1 MAWSITDLFPSWG
14 DSGEQPP
21 DGFQYDGGDQVNEK
35 HLDYLWSSVGSL
47 EDEVRAALDDLDDDG
62 DGVVDEADYAN
73 DADASTFK
81 GNDLDANGD
90 GVVDEADDTTTVK
103 GNDIDSD
110 GDGRVDAADDA
121 TTVKGNDIDSDGN
134 GVVDEADYANDA
146 DASTYKGSDI
156 DANGDG
162 VVDEADYAQNADK
175 LDGNEASTFVQ
186 SANVGVARDTITFS
200 DGGQIDNLNSPVTDT
215 SGTIK
220 DIIMPIYIDG
230 QVTIDSNNL
239 GSGSDTAT
247 TELTVRWGDQQYRT
261 FSANTSGASTSAETN
276 NFTESGN
283 SLVDPPT
290 DAQNGDLYVDLEVT
304 ESGLSNTQEWD
315 YSANIEV
322 RVLKVSL

>member
-103 GNDIDSD
+103 GNDIDTD

-121 TTVKGNDIDSDGN
+121 TTVKGNDIDSDGDGTVN
-134 GVVDEADYANDA
+134 EADSLADPSIY
-146 DASTYKGSDI
+146 DAS
-156 DANGDG
+156 
-162 VVDEADYAQNADK
+162 Q
-175 LDGNEASTFVQ
+175 F
-186 SANVGVARDTITFS
+186 
-200 DGGQIDNLNSPVTDT
+200 
-215 SGTIK
+215 
-220 DIIMPIYIDG
+220 
-230 QVTIDSNNL
+230 
-239 GSGSDTAT
+239 SGSD
-247 TELTVRWGDQQYRT
+247 G
-261 FSANTSGASTSAETN
+261 TSGQVLQTDGSTASWNFPPTVESGIITIWSGSISNVPSGWVLCDGN
-276 NFTESGN
+276 NGTPDLENRFVVGAGDNYSVGATGGSNTHTLTESEMPSHNHSFDGN
-283 SLVDPPT
+283 VLTSKFNNDSGYSVSDDTGSDSLEGASNNTGGDSAHENRPPYY
-290 DAQNGDLYVDLEVT
+290 ALAYIQ
-304 ESGLSNTQEWD
+304 
-315 YSANIEV
+315 
-322 RVLKVSL
+322 KV

>member
-73 DADASTFK
+73 DADASTYK
-81 GNDLDANGD
+81 GS
-90 GVVDEADDTTTVK
+90 
-103 GNDIDSD
+103 DIDSD
-110 GDGRVDAADDA
+110 GDG
-121 TTVKGNDIDSDGN
+121 
-134 GVVDEADYANDA
+134 VVN
-146 DASTYKGSDI
+146 
-156 DANGDG
+156 
-162 VVDEADYAQNADK
+162 EADYAQDADK
-175 LDGNEASTFVQ
+175 LDGNEASAFVQ

-200 DGGQIDNLNSPVTDT
+200 DSGQIDNLNNPVTDT
-215 SGTIK
+215 SGTIT